1 MKNKCLIC
9 KLLLLWLLPGI
20 LFSQQPYTIDAS
32 ITHQTIANFGASD
45 AWTTQFFGHFPDE
58 RRNQMADWLFSMET
72 DAAGQPKGIGLSLWR
87 FKIGA
92 GSASQGAESFIPDI
106 KRRAESFQLPDG
118 TYDWSRHS
126 GQQWFL
132 QAAKERGVERF
143 LAFSKSPP
151 IHMTIN
157 GLANN
162 RGRPSDGT
170 VNLRPDQFEAFAD
183 FLATVVDELGRRNG
197 ITFQYLSPFNEPEWD
212 WSGRTTQEGT
222 PALMSEIAD
231 LVRILDRKLSE
242 RVLNTQI
249 LVTESGQ
256 IDFLI
261 REYRLPGRANQ
272 IETFFSPASPNYIGN
287 LTHVPRKMVAHSYW
301 TTTRNQL
308 YPLRRALRNRLD
320 EFGLDFWQT
329 ELCIMS
335 NDYEIGGGWGRDL
348 TMKTALYVARIIHHD
363 LTVANAS
370 AWHWWLAMTGY
381 DYKDGLV
388 YVIANNDLTDGE
400 IMYSKLMWT
409 LGNFSRFVR
418 PGAKRVEVSNAYRN
432 VNDLD
437 GLMVSAFI
445 HDEDKQ
451 LVIVAINYSDEPQ
464 DIDFQFK
471 NTTVNSFIPFIT
483 SDTEGDNLRP
493 GNPHPANETFQIPA
507 RAVVTFVGNVL

>member
-1 MKNKCLIC
+1 MKYI
-9 KLLLLWLLPGI
+9 LLSLWLLSGVA
-20 LFSQQPYTIDAS
+20 FSQQTYTIDVS
-32 ITHQTIANFGASD
+32 TTHQTIANFGASD
-45 AWTTQFFGHFPDE
+45 AWTAQFFGHFPDE
-58 RRNQMADWLFSMET
+58 KRNQMADWLFSMET
-72 DAAGQPKGIGLSLWR
+72 DETGQPKGIGLSLWR

-92 GSASQGAESFIPDI
+92 GSASQGRNSYIPDV

-118 TYDWSRHS
+118 SYDWDRHS

-132 QAAKERGVERF
+132 RAAKERGVERF

-170 VNLRPDQFEAFAD
+170 VNLRPDKFEDFAD

-212 WSGRTTQEGT
+212 WSGHTTQEGT
-222 PALMSEIAD
+222 PALMSEIAKT
-231 LVRILDRKLSE
+231 VRILDRKLTE
-242 RVLNTQI
+242 RELNTKI

-256 IDFLI
+256 IDFLFS
-261 REYRLPGRANQ
+261 EYRLPGRNNQ
-272 IETFFSPASPNYIGN
+272 IETFFNPASSNYIGS

-301 TTTRNQL
+301 TTTRDQL
-308 YPLRRALRNRLD
+308 YPKRRALRNKLD

-335 NDYEIGGGWGRDL
+335 NDVEIGGGWGRDL

-388 YVIANNDLTDGE
+388 YVIANDDLTDGE
-400 IMYSKLMWT
+400 IMDSKLMWT

-418 PGAKRVEVSNAYRN
+418 PGAKRVEVTNPYRD

-437 GLMVSAFI
+437 GLMVSAYI
-445 HDEDKQ
+445 DEAEKK
-451 LVIVAINYSDEPQ
+451 LVIVVINYSYDPQ
-464 DIDFQFK
+464 DIDFDIRGVR
-471 NTTVNSFIPFIT
+471 VNSFIPYTT
-483 SDTEGDNLRP
+483 SDVEGYSLRP
-493 GNPHPANETFQIPA
+493 GSPHQASAMYQIPA
-507 RAVVTFVGNVL
+507 RAVVTFVGSVID